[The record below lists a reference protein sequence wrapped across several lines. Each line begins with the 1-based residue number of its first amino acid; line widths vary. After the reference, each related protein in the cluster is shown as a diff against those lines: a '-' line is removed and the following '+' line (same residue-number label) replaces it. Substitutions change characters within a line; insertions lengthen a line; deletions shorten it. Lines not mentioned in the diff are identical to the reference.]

1 MVLFRRLATIAVM
14 MPCLATMAAAA
25 ERGISNDVVKIGV
38 LGDMSGVF
46 QDLSGAS
53 SVTAARMAID
63 DFVKNEKPS
72 FKVELVTAD
81 HQNKPDNAVAR
92 AREWYDVDGVD
103 MIADAINSAVALAV
117 SGITREK
124 DRVLMVTGAGTTTLI
139 NEQCS
144 PNTILYS
151 WDTYGISS
159 ALAGSITR
167 AGKKKWYFL
176 TVDYAL
182 GQAIEKDATKAIE
195 ANGGTVVGSRRHP
208 TATPDFSSFVLAAQS
223 SGADVIGLANAGGDL
238 INAVKAAKEFGVSKT
253 QSLAPMAGTM
263 MDVHAIGLDAAQGMY
278 LVEGFYWDRDEE
290 SREWSQRFFK
300 ERNRMPIMLQAG
312 IYSAITT
319 YLKAVKHLGTDDA
332 KTVLDYLRTVEINDV
347 FAKKGRIRAD
357 GRMVYDMYL
366 LEAKTPE
373 ESKRPWDL
381 LHVRETIPGD
391 KAYQPLS
398 ESRCPLVNK

>member
-1 MVLFRRLATIAVM
+1 MLFRSFAALAVVLPFLTTTI
-14 MPCLATMAAAA
+14 LAG
-25 ERGISNDVVKIGV
+25 EQKISNDVVKIGI

-46 QDLSGAS
+46 QDLSGES
-53 SVTAARMAID
+53 SVVATKMAID
-63 DFVKNEKPS
+63 DFIKTEKPS
-72 FKVELVTAD
+72 FKIELVTAD
-81 HQNKPDNAVAR
+81 HQNKPDNAVNR

-124 DRVLMVTGAGTTTLI
+124 NRVLMVTGAGTTSLI

-195 ANGGTVVGSRRHP
+195 ANGGKVVGSRKHP
-208 TATPDFSSFVLAAQS
+208 TATPDYSSFVLAAQN
-223 SGADVIGLANAGGDL
+223 SGAEVIGVANAGGDL

-253 QSLAPMAGTM
+253 QAIAPMAGTV
-263 MDVHAIGLDAAQGMY
+263 MDVYAIGLDAAQGMF
-278 LVEGFYWDRDEE
+278 LVEGFYWNRNDE

-300 ERNRMPIMLQAG
+300 QRNRMPIMLQAG
-312 IYSAITT
+312 IYSAVTN
-319 YLKAVKHLGTDDA
+319 YLKEVKHLGTDDA
-332 KTVLDYLRTVEINDV
+332 KKVLDYLRTVEINDV
-347 FAKKGRIRAD
+347 FAKKGRIRED

-366 LEAKTPE
+366 LEAKEPS
-373 ESKRPWDL
+373 ESKSGWDL
-381 LHVRETIPGD
+381 MHVRETIPGD

-398 ESRCPLVNK
+398 DSRCPLVKK

>member
-1 MVLFRRLATIAVM
+1 MSIRKLVVAAAIL
-14 MPCLATMAAAA
+14 PCLATLALAG
-25 ERGISNDVVKIGV
+25 EQKISNDVVKIGV

-53 SVTAARMAID
+53 SVVAAKMAID
-63 DFVKNEKPS
+63 DFIKAEKPS
-72 FKVELVTAD
+72 FKIEMVTAD

-92 AREWYDVDGVD
+92 AREWYDVNGVD

-117 SGITREK
+117 SSITREK
-124 DRVLMVTGAGTTTLI
+124 NRVLMVTGAGTTSLI

-195 ANGGTVVGSRRHP
+195 ANGGTVVGSRKHP
-208 TATPDFSSFVLAAQS
+208 TATPDFSSFVLAAQN

-238 INAVKAAKEFGVSKT
+238 INAVKAAKEFGVSK
-253 QSLAPMAGTM
+253 QQLLAPLAGAM
-263 MDVHAIGLDAAQGMY
+263 VDIHAIGLDAAQGTQ
-278 LVEGFYWDRDEE
+278 LVEGFYWDRTDE
-290 SREWSQRFFK
+290 SREWSQRFYE
-300 ERNRMPIMLQAG
+300 ERKRMPGMLQAG
-312 IYSAITT
+312 IYSAVTT
-319 YLKAVKHLGTDDA
+319 YLKAVKDLGTDDA
-332 KTVLDYLRTVEINDV
+332 IKVLAHLRTIEINDV
-347 FAKKGRIRAD
+347 FAKKGRIRED

-366 LEAKTPE
+366 LEAKKPS
-373 ESKRPWDL
+373 ESKGPWDL
-381 LHVRETIPGD
+381 LHVRDTIPGD
-391 KAYQPLS
+391 RAYQPLS
-398 ESRCPLVNK
+398 ESRCPLVKK

>member
-14 MPCLATMAAAA
+14 MPCLATMASAA
-25 ERGISNDVVKIGV
+25 EQGISNDVVKIGV

-63 DFVKNEKPS
+63 DFIKNEKPS

-92 AREWYDVDGVD
+92 AREWYDVDDVD
-103 MIADAINSAVALAV
+103 MVADAINSAVALAV
-117 SGITREK
+117 SSITREK
-124 DRVLMVTGAGTTTLI
+124 NRVLMVTGAGTTSLI
-139 NEQCS
+139 NERCS

-195 ANGGTVVGSRRHP
+195 ANGGTVVGSRKHP
-208 TATPDFSSFVLAAQS
+208 TATPDFSSFVLAAQN

-238 INAVKAAKEFGVSKT
+238 INAVKAAKEFGISK
-253 QSLAPMAGTM
+253 QQLLAPLAGAM
-263 MDVHAIGLDAAQGMY
+263 VDIHAIGLDAAQGTQ
-278 LVEGFYWDRDEE
+278 LVEGFYWDRNDE
-290 SREWSQRFFK
+290 SRAWSKRFYQK
-300 ERNRMPIMLQAG
+300 RKRMPGMLQAG
-312 IYSAITT
+312 IYSAVTT
-319 YLKAVKHLGTDDA
+319 YLKAVKTLGTDDA
-332 KTVLDYLRTVEINDV
+332 TAVLAYLRTIEINDV
-347 FAKKGRIRAD
+347 FAKKGRIRED

-366 LEAKTPE
+366 LEAKKPS
-373 ESKRPWDL
+373 ESTGPWDL
-381 LHVRETIPGD
+381 LHVRDTIPGD
-391 KAYQPLS
+391 RAYQPLS
-398 ESRCPLVNK
+398 ESRCPLVKQ

>member
-1 MVLFRRLATIAVM
+1 MSFRRFAIVAAVL
-14 MPCLATMAAAA
+14 PCLATVTLAS
-25 ERGISNDVVKIGV
+25 EQGISNNVVKIGI

-53 SVTAARMAID
+53 SVAAAKMAID
-63 DFVKNEKPS
+63 DFIKNEKPS

-81 HQNKPDNAVAR
+81 HQNKPDNAVNR
-92 AREWYDVDGVD
+92 VREWYDVDGVD
-103 MIADAINSAVALAV
+103 MVTDAINSAVALAV
-117 SGITREK
+117 SSITREK
-124 DRVLMVTGAGTTTLI
+124 NRVLMVTGAGTTSLI

-176 TVDYAL
+176 SVDYAL

-195 ANGGTVVGSRRHP
+195 ANGGKVVGSRKHP

-223 SGADVIGLANAGGDL
+223 SGAEVIGLANAGGDL
-238 INAVKAAKEFGVSKT
+238 INAVKAAKEFGVSQT
-253 QSLAPMAGTM
+253 QTLAPMAGTM
-263 MDVHAIGLDAAQGMY
+263 MDVHAIGLEAAQGMY
-278 LVEGFYWDRDEE
+278 LVEGFYWDRNDE
-290 SREWSQRFFK
+290 SRQWSQRFFN

-312 IYSAITT
+312 LYSAVMN

-332 KTVLDYLRTVEINDV
+332 KKVLDYLRTIEINDV
-347 FAKKGRIRAD
+347 FAKKGRIRED

-366 LEAKTPE
+366 LETKKPS
-373 ESKRPWDL
+373 ESKGTWDL
-381 LHVRETIPGD
+381 LQVRDTISGD

-398 ESRCPLVNK
+398 ESRCPLVKK